1 MRSAFSKR
9 DASSLIFSHVALSDG
24 VIASPETPLY
34 LAPIASASNSGS
46 DSVQTSSVSTTRP
59 ATFFWYSRRKESMT
73 AMDADRSPLGEVTIF
88 KIRISTSFLE
98 SDKPLPASWRMA
110 SNGAA
115 TWSPCAPLLY
125 FSTIVFQHYCIS
137 ALLYFSTI
145 VFQRTD
151 SYRRHQSRLAD
162 CQLISLGTG
171 LRVARRAPRPGVGR
185 SGGGAV
191 GCAVV
196 LYIGGGP
203 KFAFIVDRQRW
214 SPSSFPQDDGR
225 LLVRV

>member
-125 FSTIVFQHYCIS
+125 FSTIVFQ
-137 ALLYFSTI
+137 
-145 VFQRTD
+145 RTD